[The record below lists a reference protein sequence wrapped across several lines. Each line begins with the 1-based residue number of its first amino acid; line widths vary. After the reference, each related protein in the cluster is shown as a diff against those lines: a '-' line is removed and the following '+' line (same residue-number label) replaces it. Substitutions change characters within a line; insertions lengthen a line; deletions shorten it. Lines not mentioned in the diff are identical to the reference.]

1 MAVKDKKSVLVVVR
15 CSVCGKEIPCG
26 DLKIPVDYVWNNGKN
41 FCWDCIKNGGKQK
54 QQQAEGETK

>member
-1 MAVKDKKSVLVVVR
+1 MACKDKKAVLVVVR

-26 DLKIPVDYVWNNGKN
+26 NLNIPVDYVWNNGKN
-41 FCWDCIKNGGKQK
+41 FCLDCIKNGGKSK